1 MFSTKMIIGGIVAM
15 TMAAGLAYGHGDVT
29 PQAVDT
35 TGLPALAGDWL
46 KENPYRND
54 PALLPTAVKIGAVG
68 YLHNCAACHGLN
80 AISGGVAPDLLLL
93 EQGKFGDEWFLE
105 RTRNGHVQN
114 GMVKMP
120 KYEGIVSQEAMWA
133 IRSYIEAQIK

>member
-1 MFSTKMIIGGIVAM
+1 MISTKGTVGGFLALAL
-15 TMAAGLAYGHGDVT
+15 AAGFAYGHGDVT
-29 PQAVDT
+29 PHPIDT
-35 TGLPALAGDWL
+35 TGLSALTGEWL

-54 PALLPTAVKIGAVG
+54 PLLLPIAIQIGAVG

-120 KYEGIVSQEAMWA
+120 KYEGIISQEGMWA
-133 IRSYIEAQIK
+133 LRSYIEAQIK